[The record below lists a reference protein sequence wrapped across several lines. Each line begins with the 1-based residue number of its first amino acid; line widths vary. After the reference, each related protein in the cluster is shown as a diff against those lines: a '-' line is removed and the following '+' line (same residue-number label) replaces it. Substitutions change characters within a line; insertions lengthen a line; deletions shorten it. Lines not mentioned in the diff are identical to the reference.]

1 VNDSVLPERRA
12 PLWWVLARHEWR
24 LTFRDFGS
32 GPRRRGAAGKVAKP
46 AGSRRRI
53 VAYVVIAVLFH
64 AAGLMSLALPRHWSD
79 TQVTRIAAVS
89 VLLFLFTLMLS
100 VAMSRVVAAFHERR
114 DLDLLLSAPIPPA
127 LILVIRAVTI
137 VAAVS
142 LLFALFVY
150 PLANVGVVTRHGWMA
165 RLYPL
170 VPLMAIVST
179 AVALALT
186 GAFVRVV
193 GVRRAR
199 VGLQVF
205 SALIGASF
213 YLVSQ
218 SRQFLPDDITRGA
231 MDWMMDATRDGR
243 AAWPVVVA
251 ARLADGDLLAWLAF
265 AVLAVALFAAAVW
278 SARTRFVEVAQQPEA
293 DAPVVAP
300 ARAAVDRRIRT
311 GFARGTFRALLSKEW
326 RLIWRSP
333 QLISQILLQLLYLM
347 PLMFVA
353 FGHKASS
360 GVQWG
365 PAAFAAGI
373 VGVTGTLATSLAW
386 LTVSAEDAPD
396 LLAGSP
402 KGRGTLLA
410 AKLVAATMPPVVLLV
425 VAAIGIVQRS
435 ASDAAVLLVFG
446 LLACSSAAILASASP
461 VTGKRSDF
469 QRRHQ
474 GRGLMALIE
483 GLQFLLW
490 ASASGTA
497 VSGWWIASGVLTI
510 VALAM
515 PAYYLPKALRGFDAV
530 ER

>member
-1 VNDSVLPERRA
+1 MNAAGSPERRA

-32 GPRRRGAAGKVAKP
+32 GSRRRGATGKARTP
-46 AGSRRRI
+46 AGNLRRI
-53 VAYVVIAVLFH
+53 IGYAAMAVLFH
-64 AAGLMSLALPRHWSD
+64 VGGLLSLVLPRHWTD
-79 TQVTRIAAVS
+79 TQYTRIAAVA

-100 VAMSRVVAAFHERR
+100 IAMSRVVSAFHERR

-127 LILVIRAVTI
+127 LILVIRSMTV
-137 VAAVS
+137 VVAVS
-142 LLFALFVY
+142 LLFAFFVY
-150 PLANVGVVTRHGWMA
+150 PLANVGVVTRHWWMA

-170 VPLMAIVST
+170 VPLMALVGT

-186 GAFVRVV
+186 GAFVRLV

-205 SALIGASF
+205 SAVIGASF

-218 SRQFLPDDITRGA
+218 ARQFLPAGMAREA
-231 MDWMMDATRDGR
+231 MDWMMKVTHDGD
-243 AAWPVVVA
+243 AAWPVVAA
-251 ARLADGDLLAWLAF
+251 ARLAAGDGWTWCGFVVVAF
-265 AVLAVALFAAAVW
+265 GLFAASVW
-278 SARTRFVEVAQQPEA
+278 STRKRFFEVAQQPEA

-300 ARAAVDRRIRT
+300 ARAAVDRRIRV
-311 GFARGTFRALLSKEW
+311 GFAHGTFRALLVKEW

-402 KGRGTLLA
+402 KGRGLLLA
-410 AKLVAATMPPVVLLV
+410 TKLVAATTPPVALLV
-425 VAAIGIVQRS
+425 VAAFGTAQRS
-435 ASDAAVLLVFG
+435 WPDAAVLLVFG
-446 LLACSSAAILASASP
+446 LLACTSAAILAAASP
-461 VTGKRSDF
+461 VSGKRSDF

-474 GRGLMALIE
+474 GRGFMALVE

-490 ASASGTA
+490 AAAAGTA
-497 VSGWWIASGVLTI
+497 VSGWWIASAVLTVI
-510 VALAM
+510 ALAM
-515 PAYYLPKALRGFDAV
+515 PAYYLPKALRGVDPI